1 MVYEAYKKMLEK
13 TPEMTAKMSDRDM
26 QEMVRKAERFLSY
39 ISLRRY
45 MQLDLEELI
54 GDTFAAENPLV
65 YTDVDKQDL
74 WDRTAAANEEMR
86 KEHGRFSEEFDDPL
100 KELVSWCA
108 LFPEQRKMLLDLTF
122 PHDEASMVPQG
133 AVIVFSHM
141 FGCSI
146 GDELPLPR
154 MIAVLNAV
162 FFLELV
168 QNGEEELAKRLIERE
183 KQKN

>member
-1 MVYEAYKKMLEK
+1 
-13 TPEMTAKMSDRDM
+13 
-26 QEMVRKAERFLSY
+26 
-39 ISLRRY
+39 
-45 MQLDLEELI
+45 MQLNLEALI

-65 YTDVDKQDL
+65 YTSVDKQDL

-86 KEHGRFSEEFDDPL
+86 KEHGCFSEEFDDPL

-108 LFPEQRKMLLDLTF
+108 LFPEQRGRLLDLTF
-122 PHDEASMVPQG
+122 PRDEASMVPQG

-141 FGCSI
+141 FGCSM

-183 KQKN
+183 KQKTN